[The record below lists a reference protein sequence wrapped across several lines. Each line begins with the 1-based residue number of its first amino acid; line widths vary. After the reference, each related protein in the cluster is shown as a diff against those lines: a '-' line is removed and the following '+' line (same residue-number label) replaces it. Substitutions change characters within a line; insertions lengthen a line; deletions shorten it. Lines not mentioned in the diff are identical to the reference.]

1 MDKTKRLIWKAGFY
15 MKKKTNSSTL
25 AKYIMIGPVSLWQYL
40 LVAIPFMYIIGISF
54 MNKGTYGGVE
64 KGFTLKNYSDILN
77 SLYISTFAK
86 SLGMSFVVTIV
97 CLVIAYP
104 FSYFV
109 SEKGPIEKKILMSM
123 VMVPFCVSM
132 IIRIFSWVNILRADG
147 IINRLLI
154 KVGIIQEPLKLVY
167 NHTGA
172 MIGLIYMLMPFMIL
186 PLYNSMEKFDRSLLE
201 ASSDLGAR
209 PYITFIKITLPM
221 TKAGIFA
228 GSVMVFIPSMGLYF
242 ITDLMGG
249 SKTLVIG
256 NLIKNQFIT
265 ARNWPLGAAM
275 SVILMII
282 TFGMLKGYQAAG
294 GNMEDLSGI

>member
-1 MDKTKRLIWKAGFY
+1 
-15 MKKKTNSSTL
+15 
-25 AKYIMIGPVSLWQYL
+25 
-40 LVAIPFMYIIGISF
+40 
-54 MNKGTYGGVE
+54 
-64 KGFTLKNYSDILN
+64 
-77 SLYISTFAK
+77 
-86 SLGMSFVVTIV
+86 
-97 CLVIAYP
+97 
-104 FSYFV
+104 
-109 SEKGPIEKKILMSM
+109 
-123 VMVPFCVSM
+123 
-132 IIRIFSWVNILRADG
+132 
-147 IINRLLI
+147 
-154 KVGIIQEPLKLVY
+154 
-167 NHTGA
+167 
-172 MIGLIYMLMPFMIL
+172 
-186 PLYNSMEKFDRSLLE
+186 
-201 ASSDLGAR
+201 
-209 PYITFIKITLPM
+209 M